1 MLRSGPTE
9 QHSAAADCPCR
20 KDRARGRPLPEVAW
34 SFENPDGSKQK
45 SADQAWAAARLHWQ
59 REACAR
65 SAVGRP
71 ASAAYLLGAP
81 QVGRRWQRGHCR
93 SRPSLVAVIAA
104 ARTDPTNDGGGSS
117 PGFGTV
123 GQRHVR
129 SHARSIRVVAQP
141 GPGLSTDKVHR
152 SDNLQRRPTHVT
164 WVCPKQRW

>member
-1 MLRSGPTE
+1 VLRSGPTE

-93 SRPSLVAVIAA
+93 SRRSLVAVIAA

-117 PGFGTV
+117 PGFRNRRAASRPLACPLNT
-123 GQRHVR
+123 RCR
-129 SHARSIRVVAQP
+129 AAWARTFGRTKF
-141 GPGLSTDKVHR
+141 TDLTTCR
-152 SDNLQRRPTHVT
+152 DARRT
-164 WVCPKQRW
+164 